1 MRVIKTLSK
10 QLELASQGKL
20 YIIANCAYVPIS
32 PEHVTLA
39 QGTSQKFYA
48 RTK

>member
-1 MRVIKTLSK
+1 MRVIKTTSK
-10 QLELASQGKL
+10 QIELAKQGKL
-20 YIIANCAYVPIS
+20 FIIANCAYVPVS

-39 QGTSQKFYA
+39 QGTGQKFYA